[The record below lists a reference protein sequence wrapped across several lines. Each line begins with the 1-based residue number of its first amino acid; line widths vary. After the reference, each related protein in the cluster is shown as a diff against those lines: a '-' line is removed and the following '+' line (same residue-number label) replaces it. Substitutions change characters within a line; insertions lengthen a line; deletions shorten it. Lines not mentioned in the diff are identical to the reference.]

1 MSPWVPAPVRRLAV
15 ALVATLVLF
24 VSLGLPTTFAA
35 GSGTES
41 DNGSTSP
48 GSEAGR
54 VGTESVSAQSKVK
67 KPKDDAKPVNTP
79 GPFVVHVNTPF
90 NFDVAFKNK
99 GNTTWTAADGYA
111 FQNVTTGS
119 ITTLTGC
126 DGLTPGATCTFHRTV
141 NVGSSTG
148 KFSFVY
154 QMVHNGKGFG
164 KTVKVKFKAVS

>member
-1 MSPWVPAPVRRLAV
+1 MSPRVPAPVRRLAF
-15 ALVATLVLF
+15 ALVATMVLF
-24 VSLGLPTTFAA
+24 VSMGLPTSFAA
-35 GSGTES
+35 GSGTEADS
-41 DNGSTSP
+41 GSTS
-48 GSEAGR
+48 SAAGQ
-54 VGTESVSAQSKVK
+54 VGIESVTAQSKAK
-67 KPKDDAKPVNTP
+67 KPKDDAKPVSTP
-79 GPFVVHVNTPF
+79 GPFVVHTNSAF

-126 DGLTPGATCTFHRTV
+126 DGLPPGATCTFHRTV

-154 QMVHNGKGFG
+154 QMIHNGKGFG
-164 KTVKVKFKAVS
+164 KTVKVKFKAVD